1 MSEFACMEDWDL
13 QAVVRGCINI
23 EAPTAILGD
32 PKSCFPPMNAV
43 EDGALSF
50 PENSETTTV
59 SDKLEMLYKPFYPVL
74 NPVNSS
80 QTILASS
87 ISAPKE
93 LKEPDQIKQSIK
105 SPKLRRKNQQ
115 KRVVQYVTAAEGFC
129 SDMWAW
135 RKYGQK
141 PIKGSPYPRSY
152 YRCSSSK
159 GCSARKQVERSPL
172 DPGVF
177 IVTYTSEH
185 NHSRP
190 TRRNSLAG
198 STRSNL
204 TTPRKKTKYSQYSS
218 KVLSPTTPLM
228 ASIEDEFVQ
237 NASSK
242 KEEQQ
247 ILVQETDKGN
257 EIFNI
262 DDIVLENEPF
272 PSLEDFEE
280 LASEPAP
287 LSGCCLDSLLENIP
301 VPWFVDRSTAT
312 NDGH

>member
-23 EAPTAILGD
+23 EAPTAILRD

-59 SDKLEMLYKPFYPVL
+59 LDKLEMLNKPFYPVL
-74 NPVNSS
+74 NPVSS
-80 QTILASS
+80 QTIRPSS

-93 LKEPDQIKQSIK
+93 LKEPDQKRSIIK
-105 SPKLRRKNQQ
+105 SPRSRRKNQHET
-115 KRVVQYVTAAEGFC
+115 VVQHVTAAEGFC

-141 PIKGSPYPRSY
+141 PIKGSLYPRSY

-198 STRSNL
+198 STRSHL
-204 TTPRKKTKYSQYSS
+204 TTPGKKNKSSPYSS
-218 KVLSPTTPLM
+218 KILSPTTPLM
-228 ASIEDEFVQ
+228 ASSEYEFVQ
-237 NASSK
+237 NASLK
-242 KEEQQ
+242 KEEPQ
-247 ILVQETDKGN
+247 ILVQDTDQGN
-257 EIFNI
+257 GIFNI
-262 DDIVLENEPF
+262 DDIVWENELF

-280 LASEPAP
+280 LASQPP
-287 LSGCCLDSLLENIP
+287 LSGCFLDSSTENIP